1 MRTSVRLYL
10 IEIWRLIFRMNIEN
24 DNVKILRRSKRIEE
38 KKISNI
44 QNKI

>member
-24 DNVKILRRSKRIEE
+24 DNVKILRRSKRIQEQ
-38 KKISNI
+38 K
-44 QNKI
+44 NKAKR

>member
-1 MRTSVRLYL
+1 MKTSIRLYL
-10 IEIWRLIFRMNIEN
+10 IEIWRYIFKMNIEN